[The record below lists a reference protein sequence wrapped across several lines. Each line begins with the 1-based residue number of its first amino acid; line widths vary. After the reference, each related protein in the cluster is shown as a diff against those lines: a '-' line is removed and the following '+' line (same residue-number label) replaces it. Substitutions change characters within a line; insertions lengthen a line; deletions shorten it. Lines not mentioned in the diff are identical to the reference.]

1 MRGCASKSTSNFA
14 TQNNHSTTL
23 IVNKEIFRIAIPN
36 IISNITVPLM
46 GLVSAAI
53 VGRDSGTAAAIGAL
67 NLGVYIFNFIY
78 WNCSFIRMGT
88 SGLTAQAYGAG
99 DFHETTAMLARATV
113 ISLALS
119 AIVLIFQRPLGEFSL
134 WLMGGNEVV
143 ADYFYA
149 RIWAVPAGILLFGF
163 YGWFVGMQNGVI
175 PMAISITVNTLHVLF
190 GWWFVF
196 QFDMGIVGIA
206 YASVVSQWIGLA
218 LALTLIFTYFRKTF
232 TKIVLREVLD
242 FASMKRFFKV
252 NGDIIVRTFCNVGV
266 YTFFAAASAKMGK
279 NGTCDDAVLAVNSTL
294 MQLLMLF
301 SYMND
306 GFAYAAEAMT
316 GRFIGAKDIFSLKKC
331 LRYCV
336 VWTFATA
343 IIAIGLYLVSW
354 EWLFTFFLDNGSEG
368 GSGAELAT
376 VLEVAKQYIGWIVVI
391 PLFAALPFMLDGVYA
406 GATLTRALRNSML
419 FATIIFFAVFYAL
432 KPIMGNDALWLAFL
446 TYIIFRLVL
455 QYFMAD
461 RLKDIYR
468 QIEKIA

>member
-1 MRGCASKSTSNFA
+1 MKM
-14 TQNNHSTTL
+14 
-23 IVNKEIFRIAIPN
+23 NKEIFRIAIPN

-99 DFHETTAMLARATV
+99 NFHETTAMLARAVV
-113 ISLALS
+113 ISLVLS
-119 AIVLIFQRPLGEFSL
+119 AVVLIFQKPLGEFSL
-134 WLMGGNEVV
+134 WLMGGDQVV

-149 RIWAVPAGILLFGF
+149 RIWAVPAGILLFGL

-175 PMAISITVNTLHVLF
+175 PMAISILVNSLHMLF

-196 QFDMGIVGIA
+196 SFDMGIVGIA
-206 YASVVSQWIGLA
+206 YASVVSQWIGLV
-218 LALTLIFTYFRKTF
+218 LAIILVATCFRKTMRR
-232 TKIVLREVLD
+232 IVLKEVLN

-266 YTFFAAASAKMGK
+266 YTFFAAASAKMGEG
-279 NGTCDDAVLAVNSTL
+279 GTCDDAVLAVNSTL

-316 GRFIGAKDIFSLKKC
+316 GRFIGAKDMFSLKRC

-343 IIAIGLYLVSW
+343 IIAIALYLAGW
-354 EWLFTFFLDNGSEG
+354 EWLFTFFLGNGSEQ
-368 GSGAELAT
+368 ELAT
-376 VLEVAKQYIGWIVVI
+376 VLAVAKRYIGWIVVI
-391 PLFAALPFMLDGVYA
+391 PIFAALPFMLDGVYA
-406 GATLTRALRNSML
+406 GATLTRAMRNSML
-419 FATIIFFAVFYAL
+419 GATIVFFIVYYTL
-432 KPIMGNDALWLAFL
+432 QPVIGNDALWLAFL
-446 TYIIFRLVL
+446 TYIILRLVL

>member
-1 MRGCASKSTSNFA
+1 MKM
-14 TQNNHSTTL
+14 
-23 IVNKEIFRIAIPN
+23 NKEIFRIAIPN

-99 DFHETTAMLARATV
+99 NFHETTAMLARAVV
-113 ISLALS
+113 ISLVLS

-134 WLMGGNEVV
+134 WLMNGNQEV

-149 RIWAVPAGILLFGF
+149 RIWAVPAGILLFGL

-175 PMAISITVNTLHVLF
+175 PMAISIIVNTLHVLF

-196 QFDMGIVGIA
+196 SFKMGIVGIA
-206 YASVVSQWIGLA
+206 YASVASQWIGLV
-218 LALTLIFTYFRKTF
+218 LAIILVATCFRKTMRP
-232 TKIVLREVLD
+232 IVLREVLN

-266 YTFFAAASAKMGK
+266 YTFFAAASNKMGEG
-279 NGTCDDAVLAVNSTL
+279 GTCDAAVLAVNSTL

-343 IIAIGLYLVSW
+343 VIAIALYLVGW
-354 EWLFTFFLDNGSEG
+354 EWLFTFFLGN
-368 GSGAELAT
+368 GAEQELVT
-376 VLEVAKQYIGWIVVI
+376 VLAVARRYLGWIVII

-406 GATLTRALRNSML
+406 GATLTRAMRNSML
-419 FATIIFFAVFYAL
+419 FATLIFFGVYYAL
-432 KPIMGNDALWLAFL
+432 QPTMNNDALWLAFL
-446 TYIIFRLVL
+446 LYIIFRLVL

-468 QIEKIA
+468 QIEK

>member
-1 MRGCASKSTSNFA
+1 M
-14 TQNNHSTTL
+14 
-23 IVNKEIFRIAIPN
+23 NKEIFRIAIPN

-99 DFHETTAMLARATV
+99 DFHETTAMLVRAVV

-119 AIVLIFQRPLGEFSL
+119 AIVLLFQRPLGEFSL
-134 WLMGGNEVV
+134 WLMGGDKVV

-149 RIWAVPAGILLFGF
+149 RIWAVPAGILLFGL

-175 PMAISITVNTLHVLF
+175 PMAISILVNTLHVIF

-196 QFDMGIVGIA
+196 SFDMGIVGIA
-206 YASVVSQWIGLA
+206 YASVVSQWIGLV
-218 LALTLIFTYFRKTF
+218 LAIILVITCFRRTIRKVVF
-232 TKIVLREVLD
+232 CEVLN

-266 YTFFAAASAKMGK
+266 YTFFAAASAKMGE
-279 NGTCDDAVLAVNSTL
+279 GGSCDDAVLAVNSTL

-316 GRFIGAKDIFSLKKC
+316 GRFIGAKDLFSLKRC
-331 LRYCV
+331 LKYCV

-343 IIAIGLYLVSW
+343 IIAITLYLAGW
-354 EWLFTFFLDNGSEG
+354 EWLFTFFLGNGTEQ
-368 GSGAELAT
+368 ELAT
-376 VLEVAKQYIGWIVVI
+376 VLAVAKRYIGWIVVI
-391 PLFAALPFMLDGVYA
+391 PIFAALPFMLDGVYA
-406 GATLTRALRNSML
+406 GATLTRAMRNSML
-419 FATIIFFAVFYAL
+419 GATIVFFIVYYAL
-432 KPIMGNDALWLAFL
+432 QPVIGNDALWLAFL
-446 TYIIFRLVL
+446 TYIILRLVL

-468 QIEKIA
+468 QVEKIA

>member
-1 MRGCASKSTSNFA
+1 
-14 TQNNHSTTL
+14 
-23 IVNKEIFRIAIPN
+23 
-36 IISNITVPLM
+36 M
-46 GLVSAAI
+46 GLVSSLI
-53 VGRDSGTAAAIGAL
+53 VGLDSGTAAAIGAL

-99 DFHETTAMLARATV
+99 DFHETTAMLARAVV
-113 ISLALS
+113 ISLGLS
-119 AIVLIFQRPLGEFSL
+119 ASVLIFQRPLGEFSL
-134 WLMGGNEVV
+134 WLMGGDEVV
-143 ADYFYA
+143 ASYFYA
-149 RIWAVPAGILLFGF
+149 RIWAVPAGILLFGL

-175 PMAISITVNTLHVLF
+175 PMAISITVNTLHVLVS
-190 GWWFVF
+190 WWFVF
-196 QFDMGIVGIA
+196 HLKMGIVGIG

-218 LALTLIFTYFRKTF
+218 LAIILIFIYFRKTF

-242 FASMKRFFKV
+242 ISSMKRFFKV

-266 YTFFAAASAKMGK
+266 YTFFAAASNKMGEG
-279 NGTCDDAVLAVNSTL
+279 GTSDAAILAVNSTL

-306 GFAYAAEAMT
+306 GFAYAAEALT

-343 IIAIGLYLVSW
+343 FIAIGLYLVSW
-354 EWLFTFFLDNGSEG
+354 EWLFSIFLSNGTEQ
-368 GSGAELAT
+368 ELAN
-376 VLEVAKQYIGWIVVI
+376 VLAVAKEYLGWIIVI

-406 GATLTRALRNSML
+406 GATLTRAMRNSML
-419 FATIIFFAVFYAL
+419 FATIIFFVVFYAL
-432 KPIMGNDALWLAFL
+432 KPVMGNDALWLAFL
-446 TYIIFRLVL
+446 LYIIFRLVL

-461 RLKDIYR
+461 RLKDVYR
-468 QIEKIA
+468 QIER

>member
-1 MRGCASKSTSNFA
+1 MNR
-14 TQNNHSTTL
+14 
-23 IVNKEIFRIAIPN
+23 EIFRIAIPN

-99 DFHETTAMLARATV
+99 DFHETTAMLVRAVV

-119 AIVLIFQRPLGEFSL
+119 AIVLLFQRPLGEFSL
-134 WLMGGNEVV
+134 WLMGGDEVV

-149 RIWAVPAGILLFGF
+149 RIWAVPAGILLFGL

-175 PMAISITVNTLHVLF
+175 PMAISILVNTLHVIF

-196 QFDMGIVGIA
+196 SFDMGIVGIA
-206 YASVVSQWIGLA
+206 YASVVSQWIGLV
-218 LALTLIFTYFRKTF
+218 LAIILVITCFRRTMRKVVF
-232 TKIVLREVLD
+232 REVLN

-266 YTFFAAASAKMGK
+266 YTFFAAASAKMGE
-279 NGTCDDAVLAVNSTL
+279 GGSCDDAVLAVNSTL

-316 GRFIGAKDIFSLKKC
+316 GRFIGAKDLFSLKRC
-331 LRYCV
+331 LKYCV

-343 IIAIGLYLVSW
+343 IIAITLYLAGW
-354 EWLFTFFLDNGSEG
+354 EWLFTFFLGNGTEQ
-368 GSGAELAT
+368 ELAT
-376 VLEVAKQYIGWIVVI
+376 VLAVAKRYIGWIVVI

-406 GATLTRALRNSML
+406 GATLTRAMRNSML
-419 FATIIFFAVFYAL
+419 GATIVFFIVYYAL
-432 KPIMGNDALWLAFL
+432 QPVIGNDALWLAFL
-446 TYIIFRLVL
+446 TYIILRLVL

-468 QIEKIA
+468 QVEKIA

>member
-1 MRGCASKSTSNFA
+1 MKM
-14 TQNNHSTTL
+14 
-23 IVNKEIFRIAIPN
+23 NKEIFRIAIPN

-99 DFHETTAMLARATV
+99 DFHETTAMLARSVV

-134 WLMGGNEVV
+134 WLMNGNQEV

-149 RIWAVPAGILLFGF
+149 RIWAVPAGILLFGL

-175 PMAISITVNTLHVLF
+175 PMAISIIVNTLHVLF

-196 QFDMGIVGIA
+196 SFKMGIVGIA
-206 YASVVSQWIGLA
+206 YASVASQWIGLV
-218 LALTLIFTYFRKTF
+218 LAIILVAICFRKTMRP
-232 TKIVLREVLD
+232 IVLREVLN

-266 YTFFAAASAKMGK
+266 YTFFAAASNKMGEG
-279 NGTCDDAVLAVNSTL
+279 GTCDAAVLAVNSTL

-316 GRFIGAKDIFSLKKC
+316 GRFIGAKDIVSLKKC

-343 IIAIGLYLVSW
+343 IIAIALYLAGW
-354 EWLFTFFLDNGSEG
+354 EWLFTFFLGNGSEQ
-368 GSGAELAT
+368 ELAT
-376 VLEVAKQYIGWIVVI
+376 VLVVARRYLGWIVII
-391 PLFAALPFMLDGVYA
+391 PLFAAMPFMLDGVYA
-406 GATLTRALRNSML
+406 GATLTRAMRNSML
-419 FATIIFFAVFYAL
+419 FATIIFFAVYYAL
-432 KPIMGNDALWLAFL
+432 QPVLNNDALWLAFL
-446 TYIIFRLVL
+446 LYIIFRLVL

-468 QIEKIA
+468 QIKR

>member
-1 MRGCASKSTSNFA
+1 MKM
-14 TQNNHSTTL
+14 
-23 IVNKEIFRIAIPN
+23 NKEIFRIAIPN

-99 DFHETTAMLARATV
+99 NFHETTAMLVRAVV

-134 WLMGGNEVV
+134 WLMNGNEEV
-143 ADYFYA
+143 AAYFYA
-149 RIWAVPAGILLFGF
+149 RIWAVPAGILLFGL

-175 PMAISITVNTLHVLF
+175 PMAISIIVNTLHILF

-196 QFDMGIVGIA
+196 SYKLGIVGIA
-206 YASVVSQWIGLA
+206 YASVVSQWIGLL
-218 LALTLIFTYFRKTF
+218 LAVILVAIYFRKTMRPVVF
-232 TKIVLREVLD
+232 REVLNL
-242 FASMKRFFKV
+242 ASMKRFFQV
-252 NGDIIVRTFCNVGV
+252 NGDIIIRTFCNVGV
-266 YTFFAAASAKMGK
+266 YTFFAAASNKMGEG
-279 NGTCDDAVLAVNSTL
+279 GTCDAAVLAVNSTL

-316 GRFIGAKDIFSLKKC
+316 GRFIGAKDMFSLKKC

-336 VWTFATA
+336 IWTFATA
-343 IIAIGLYLVSW
+343 AIAIALYLAGW
-354 EWLFTFFLDNGSEG
+354 EWLFSFFLGNGTEQ
-368 GSGAELAT
+368 ELAT
-376 VLEVAKQYIGWIVVI
+376 VLEVARRYLGWIIVI

-406 GATLTRALRNSML
+406 GATLTRAMRNSML
-419 FATIIFFAVFYAL
+419 FATLIFFGVYYAL
-432 KPIMGNDALWLAFL
+432 QPVLNNDALWLAFL
-446 TYIIFRLVL
+446 LYIIFRLVL

-468 QIEKIA
+468 QIEQ

>member
-1 MRGCASKSTSNFA
+1 MNR
-14 TQNNHSTTL
+14 
-23 IVNKEIFRIAIPN
+23 EIFRIAIPN

-99 DFHETTAMLARATV
+99 DFHETTAMLARAVV
-113 ISLALS
+113 ISLGLS
-119 AIVLIFQRPLGEFSL
+119 ALVLIFQRPLGEFSL
-134 WLMGGNEVV
+134 WLMDGDEVV
-143 ADYFYA
+143 ASYFYA
-149 RIWAVPAGILLFGF
+149 RIWAVPAGILLFGL

-175 PMAISITVNTLHVLF
+175 PMAISITVNTLHIAF
-190 GWWFVF
+190 GAWFVF
-196 QFDMGIVGIA
+196 SFNMGIVGIA

-218 LALTLIFTYFRKTF
+218 LAVILILLYFRKTF
-232 TKIVLREVLD
+232 QKIVLREVLD
-242 FASMKRFFKV
+242 FASMKRFFQV

-266 YTFFAAASAKMGK
+266 YTFFAAASNKMGEG
-279 NGTCDDAVLAVNSTL
+279 GTSDAAILAVNSTL

-336 VWTFATA
+336 IWTFATA
-343 IIAIGLYLVSW
+343 IIAIALYLVGW
-354 EWLFTFFLDNGSEG
+354 EWLFSFFHGNASTE
-368 GSGAELAT
+368 ELTT
-376 VLEVAKQYIGWIVVI
+376 VLAVAKRYLGWIVAI

-406 GATLTRALRNSML
+406 GATLTRAMRNSML
-419 FATIIFFAVFYAL
+419 CATLIFFGVFYTL
-432 KPIMGNDALWLAFL
+432 KPTMGNDALWLAFL
-446 TYIIFRLVL
+446 LYIIFRLVL

-461 RLKDIYR
+461 KLKDIYR
-468 QIEKIA
+468 QITQD

>member
-1 MRGCASKSTSNFA
+1 M
-14 TQNNHSTTL
+14 
-23 IVNKEIFRIAIPN
+23 NKEIFRIAIPN

-88 SGLTAQAYGAG
+88 SGLTAQAYGKG
-99 DFHETTAMLARATV
+99 DFHETTAMLARAVTV
-113 ISLALS
+113 SLVLS
-119 AIVLIFQRPLGEFSL
+119 ALVLIFQKPLGEFSL
-134 WLMGGNEVV
+134 WLMDGDEVV
-143 ADYFYA
+143 AEYFYS
-149 RIWAVPAGILLFGF
+149 RIWAVPAGILLFGL

-175 PMAISITVNTLHVLF
+175 PMSISIIVNTLHILF

-196 QFDMGIVGIA
+196 SFKMGIVGIA

-218 LALTLIFTYFRKTF
+218 LAIVLIVIYFRKTMRP
-232 TKIVLREVLD
+232 IVLREVLN
-242 FASMKRFFKV
+242 FASMKRFFQV

-266 YTFFAAASAKMGK
+266 YTFFAAASNKMGEG
-279 NGTCDDAVLAVNSTL
+279 GTCDTAILAVNSTL

-336 VWTFATA
+336 IWTFATA
-343 IIAIGLYLVSW
+343 IIAIALYLAGW
-354 EWLFTFFLDNGSEG
+354 EWLFTSFLGDSSAG
-368 GSGAELAT
+368 ELAT
-376 VLEVAKQYIGWIVVI
+376 VLAVAKRYIGWIVVI

-406 GATLTRALRNSML
+406 GATLTRAMRNSML
-419 FATIIFFAVFYAL
+419 LATLIFFGVYYAL
-432 KPIMGNDALWLAFL
+432 QPFMNNDALWLAFL
-446 TYIIFRLVL
+446 LYIISRLVF

>member
-1 MRGCASKSTSNFA
+1 M
-14 TQNNHSTTL
+14 
-23 IVNKEIFRIAIPN
+23 NKEIFRIAIPN

-99 DFHETTAMLARATV
+99 NFHETTAMLARAVV

-119 AIVLIFQRPLGEFSL
+119 AIVLIFQKPLGSLSL
-134 WLMGGNEVV
+134 WLMGGDEVV
-143 ADYFYA
+143 AAYFYA
-149 RIWAVPAGILLFGF
+149 RIWAVPAGILLFGL

-175 PMAISITVNTLHVLF
+175 PMAISILVNTLHVIF

-196 QFDMGIVGIA
+196 SFDLGIVGIA
-206 YASVVSQWIGLA
+206 YASVVSQWIGLV
-218 LALTLIFTYFRKTF
+218 LAIILVATCFRKTMR
-232 TKIVLREVLD
+232 KIDLREALNL
-242 FASMKRFFKV
+242 ASMKRFFQV

-266 YTFFAAASAKMGK
+266 YTFFAAASAKMGD
-279 NGTCDDAVLAVNSTL
+279 GGSCDDAILAVNSTL

-316 GRFIGAKDIFSLKKC
+316 GRFIGAKDRFSLKRC

-343 IIAIGLYLVSW
+343 IIAISLYLAGW
-354 EWLFTFFLDNGSEG
+354 EWLFTFFLGD
-368 GSGAELAT
+368 GAEQELAT
-376 VLEVAKQYIGWIVVI
+376 VLAVARRYLGWIVII
-391 PLFAALPFMLDGVYA
+391 PIFAALPFMLDGVYA
-406 GATLTRALRNSML
+406 GATLTRAMRNSMVL
-419 FATIIFFAVFYAL
+419 ATILFFATFYTL
-432 KPIMGNDALWLAFL
+432 RYIGVGNDALWFAFL
-446 TYIIFRLVL
+446 VYIISRLVF

>member
-1 MRGCASKSTSNFA
+1 
-14 TQNNHSTTL
+14 
-23 IVNKEIFRIAIPN
+23 
-36 IISNITVPLM
+36 M
-46 GLVSAAI
+46 GLVSTGI
-53 VGRDSGTAAAIGAL
+53 VGNWSSSADIIGAL
-67 NLGVYIFNFIY
+67 ALGVSIFNFIY

-99 DFHETTAMLARATV
+99 DFRETTAMLVRAVV

-119 AIVLIFQRPLGEFSL
+119 ALVLLFQRPLGEFSL
-134 WLMGGNEVV
+134 WLLGGDEVV

-149 RIWAVPAGILLFGF
+149 RIWAVPAGILLFGL

-175 PMAISITVNTLHVLF
+175 PMAVSITVNSLHILF
-190 GWWFVF
+190 GWWFVHS
-196 QFDMGIVGIA
+196 FDMGIVGIA
-206 YASVVSQWIGLA
+206 YASVASQWIGLA
-218 LALTLIFTYFRKTF
+218 LATALIFIFFRKTF
-232 TKIVLREVLD
+232 RKIVLREVLD
-242 FASMKRFFKV
+242 FKSMKRFFKV

-266 YTFFAAASAKMGK
+266 YTFFTAASAKMGE
-279 NGTCDDAVLAVNSTL
+279 GGSRDAAILAVNTTL

-316 GRFIGAKDIFSLKKC
+316 GRFIGARDLPSLKRC

-343 IIAIGLYLVSW
+343 AIAISLYLAGW
-354 EWLFTFFLDNGSEG
+354 EWLFTSFLGDCSAE
-368 GSGAELAT
+368 ELAE
-376 VLEVAKQYIGWIVVI
+376 VLVVAKQYIGWIVVI

-406 GATLTRALRNSML
+406 GATLTRAMRNSMVW
-419 FATIIFFAVFYAL
+419 ATIIFFGVYYAL
-432 KPIMGNDALWLAFL
+432 QPLIGNDALWLAFL
-446 TYIIFRLVL
+446 LYIIFRLVL

-468 QIEKIA
+468 QIEQ